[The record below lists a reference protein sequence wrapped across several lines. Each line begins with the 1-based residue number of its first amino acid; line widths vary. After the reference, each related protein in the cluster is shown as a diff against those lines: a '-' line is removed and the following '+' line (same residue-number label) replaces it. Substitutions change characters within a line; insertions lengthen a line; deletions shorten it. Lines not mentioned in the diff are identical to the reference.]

1 MANGVSK
8 MWRCQNVSVYKKL
21 SLERRKKSYD
31 GTHFA
36 CLQKTGR
43 FRNNCPWL
51 LVGKVVQYSCRV
63 KKLRERASPSKMP
76 EERKKQAI

>member
-31 GTHFA
+31 GTHLLF
-36 CLQKTGR
+36 CKKTDDFEMTALG
-43 FRNNCPWL
+43 F
-51 LVGKVVQYSCRV
+51 
-63 KKLRERASPSKMP
+63 
-76 EERKKQAI
+76 